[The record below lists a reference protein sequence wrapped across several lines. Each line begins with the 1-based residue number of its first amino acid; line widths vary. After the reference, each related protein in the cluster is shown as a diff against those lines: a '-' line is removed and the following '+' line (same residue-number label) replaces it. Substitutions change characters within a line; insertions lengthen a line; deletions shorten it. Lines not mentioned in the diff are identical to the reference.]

1 MELII
6 LKTYI
11 DSEIQVNTIRK
22 IMLEE
27 PKIKVWT
34 IDLEDRD
41 KVLRMEVKG
50 LLELE
55 IINKIRLN
63 GIDCDV
69 LK

>member
-1 MELII
+1 MKLII

-11 DSEIQVNTIRK
+11 DSEIQVNRIRK
-22 IMLEE
+22 IMIEE
-27 PKIKVWT
+27 PKIKDWT

-41 KVLRMEVKG
+41 KVLRIEVKG
-50 LLELE
+50 ISEMDM
-55 IINKIRLN
+55 INKIRLN